1 MDGRITFTD
10 AGGQVRLVLV
20 SVKSPCRGP
29 AGKYP
34 LYPGGVRALGPGMP
48 KPGHEGRVYACSV
61 ARPAG
66 LEPTTFRSA
75 T

>member
-1 MDGRITFTD
+1 MAGR
-10 AGGQVRLVLV
+10 QVVNVKLTLAANSHGLALALPERLRLD
-20 SVKSPCRGP
+20 
-29 AGKYP
+29 
-34 LYPGGVRALGPGMP
+34 L
-48 KPGHEGRVYACSV
+48 